1 MQLQFI
7 RERFMLLLVASVLVS
22 TSVQD
27 LGPQSP
33 RPAYECAE
41 HLTNDRARR
50 NCLRD
55 LLEDAEDRLDA
66 AQTTA
71 AQEARESDLDTGG
84 MFGAVEALDAAQQ
97 AWVIYRDAECNR
109 RSSLL
114 FVDDDAREE
123 MSQDCRIALTR
134 ARSVELLEN

>member
-1 MQLQFI
+1 
-7 RERFMLLLVASVLVS
+7 MLVLVAGVLVAGS
-22 TSVQD
+22 MQD

-41 HLTNDRARR
+41 HLTNDRARG

-55 LLEDAEDRLDA
+55 LLDDAENQLDT

-84 MFGAVEALDAAQQ
+84 MFGAVGALETAQQ
-97 AWVIYRDAECNR
+97 AWMIYRDAECDR
-109 RSSLL
+109 RSSLM
-114 FVDDDAREE
+114 FVDEDAREE
-123 MSQDCRIALTR
+123 VTQDCRIALSR
-134 ARSVELLEN
+134 ARAAELLEN